1 MRVMNV
7 DVDKTVIRTVIRNQ
21 IHIKDTLLKQNKKEE
36 KEMPIITQQPSV
48 SIKKDTLM
56 KNKESYTN

>member
-1 MRVMNV
+1 MNV
-7 DVDKTVIRTVIRNQ
+7 DVDKTVIRTVMRNQ

>member
-21 IHIKDTLLKQNKKEE
+21 IHIKDTLLKQNNKEE

>member
-1 MRVMNV
+1 MNV

-21 IHIKDTLLKQNKKEE
+21 IHIKDTLLKQNNKEE

>member
-7 DVDKTVIRTVIRNQ
+7 DVDKTVIRTVMRNQ

>member
-1 MRVMNV
+1 MNV